1 MRVIRWMLVPAA
13 LFWLTA
19 YESQSL
25 DECLA
30 ETTADCALDH
40 SIAAA
45 GEIEDRRQ
53 RAGILSYI
61 ARVQADIGRK
71 ADARDMIEKVLFLK
85 RDIMDSG
92 AHDRIAANLARI
104 YALLGDIDKAM
115 EIVEGIGD
123 PGRIALAY
131 AWIAQSQANAGD
143 KGGADMTIS
152 RALTAAKDL
161 PREQLAFLVAQL
173 AIAQAYT
180 GDEVETLTIADSAL
194 ELSARF
200 NSDLLR
206 ARVATVVA
214 VAESA
219 AGAQGRAKMSL
230 GRVTELLAGMES
242 PSAPAKELA
251 SVLAYLA
258 WAQALTG
265 DREGAL
271 ASTELLK
278 PLIRDRLDTSSQS
291 SQLSAIALVL
301 VKAE

>member
-1 MRVIRWMLVPAA
+1 MRMLRWLLLPAA
-13 LFWLTA
+13 LFWLTG

-25 DECLA
+25 EDCLA
-30 ETTADCALDH
+30 ETTADCALDQ

-61 ARVQADIGRK
+61 ARVQADIGRA

-85 RDIMDSG
+85 RDIMDSS

-123 PGRIALAY
+123 PGRITLAY

-143 KGGADMTIS
+143 KSGAEMTIS
-152 RALTAAKDL
+152 RTLAAAKDL

-173 AIAQAYT
+173 AIARAYT
-180 GDEVETLTIADSAL
+180 GDEVETLAIADSAL
-194 ELSARF
+194 ELSVRF

-214 VAESA
+214 VAENA
-219 AGAQGRAKMSL
+219 VGAQGRAKASL
-230 GRVTELLAGMES
+230 GRVKELLAGMES
-242 PSAPAKELA
+242 PSTPAKELA

-291 SQLSAIALVL
+291 SQLSAVALVL
-301 VKAE
+301 VKAK

>member
-1 MRVIRWMLVPAA
+1 MRMLRWILLPVA

-19 YESQSL
+19 YESRSL

-30 ETTADCALDH
+30 ETTVDCALDE
-40 SIAAA
+40 AVLAA
-45 GEIEDRRQ
+45 GKIGKQ
-53 RAGILSYI
+53 SLRATAYSYI
-61 ARVQADIGRK
+61 ARVQADIGRE
-71 ADARDMIEKVLFLK
+71 ADARNMIEKVLFLK
-85 RDIMDSG
+85 RDIMDSS

-104 YALLGDIDKAM
+104 YALLGDVDKAM

-123 PGRIALAY
+123 PGRVTMAY
-131 AWIAQSQANAGD
+131 AWIAQSQAMAGD

-152 RALTAAKDL
+152 RTLAAAEDL
-161 PREQLAFLVAQL
+161 SRDQLAFLFAQL
-173 AIAQAYT
+173 AIARAYT
-180 GDEVETLTIADSAL
+180 GDEVETLAIADSAL

-219 AGAQGRAKMSL
+219 AGAQDRANISL
-230 GRVTELLAGMES
+230 GRVKGLLAGMES

-291 SQLSAIALVL
+291 SQLAAIALVL